1 MSPVYSWIQTQTNK
15 QRSLYLIIDSLAEP
29 NPIPELF
36 GSGAIKEYANL
47 YQGTSYEELSAI
59 APWLIRIEDMGNVAI
74 QRLIQHPE
82 RDWGWLACTEFHE
95 FSAIKKHLQAR
106 IEIHEDE
113 QISLYRF
120 QDPRVIA
127 RSLAY
132 LKREQAPYLLGPF
145 ESVLYWHLEKWKEY
159 NNPNPSLSQLPEAP
173 FPWLYSE
180 PDEIK
185 QEINILNLEQWLWE
199 NQPAETTELAKKI
212 NIRTW
217 LKDCLTKVEIYQWK
231 DAYQLFFLLM
241 HNRLNQLNHPAWEPL
256 PDELPLA
263 HFNRCQSFFRP
274 QEK

>member
-36 GSGAIKEYANL
+36 GSGGIKEYANL

-59 APWLIRIEDMGNVAI
+59 APWLIRIEDMSNVAI

-82 RDWGWLACTEFHE
+82 RDWGWLACAEFHE
-95 FSAIKKHLQAR
+95 FSAIKKHLQDR

-145 ESVLYWHLEKWKEY
+145 ESVLYWHSEKWKEY
-159 NNPNPSLSQLPEAP
+159 NNPNPSFSQLPEPP

-180 PDEIK
+180 PDETK
-185 QEINILNLEQWLWE
+185 QEIKILNLEQWLWE
-199 NQPAETTELAKKI
+199 NQPAETTELAKQLH
-212 NIRTW
+212 IRTW
-217 LKDCLTKVEIYQWK
+217 LKDCLAKAEIYQWK

-274 QEK
+274 